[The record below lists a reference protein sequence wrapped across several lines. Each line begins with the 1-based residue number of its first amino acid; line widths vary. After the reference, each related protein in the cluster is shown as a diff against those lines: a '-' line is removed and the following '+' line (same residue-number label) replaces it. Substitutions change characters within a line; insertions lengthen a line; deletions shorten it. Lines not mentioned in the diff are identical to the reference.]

1 MSKRAF
7 VRDILTKL
15 GALQL
20 RWWTLGRH
28 LYCFNYHRIGDPTQ
42 SAFDRGVFS
51 CSAERFREHIRLL
64 QERFDIVDIARLSY
78 ALQRRRPRRPMALIT
93 FDDGYID
100 NYQLALPILKE
111 LGATAAFFIPTKFIG
126 GSQLPWWDEI
136 AWSLRNASAGR
147 ISLVGCKEE
156 FDLAPG
162 VIDRTIM
169 TLLEFVKLRRHMPMD
184 EQVAEVREACK
195 PKGSVASVGEG
206 LFVNDAQIG
215 EMRRAGMDIGSH
227 THTHRILSHLDAKAQ
242 EYELGTSKDILEGLL
257 GEAVDTIA
265 YPVGARGSY
274 GPETCRIAA
283 SLGYSLGFNFI
294 AGVNRLPNNSPLDL
308 NRFAVE
314 ENAAPARLKATLA
327 FPWL

>member
-7 VRDILTKL
+7 IREVLRKTGTLE
-15 GALQL
+15 L
-20 RWWTLGRH
+20 RWRTLGPH
-28 LYCFNYHRIGDPTQ
+28 LYCFNYHRIGDPTL

-64 QERFDIVDIARLSY
+64 RERFDIIDLARLSH
-78 ALQRRRPRRPMALIT
+78 ALQRARPRRPLALIT

-100 NYQLALPILKE
+100 NYLLALPILKE

-147 ISLVGCKEE
+147 ISLAGRKEE

-184 EQVAEVREACK
+184 EQVAEVSEACK
-195 PKGSVASVGEG
+195 PKGSVASAGAG
-206 LFVNDAQIG
+206 LFVNEAQIG
-215 EMRRAGMDIGSH
+215 DMRRAGMDIGSH
-227 THTHRILSHLDAKAQ
+227 THTHRILSHLDPKAQ
-242 EYELGTSKDILEGLL
+242 KDELATSKEILESLL
-257 GEAVDTIA
+257 AEPVYTVA
-265 YPVGARGSY
+265 YPVGAPGSY

-283 SLGYSLGFNFI
+283 SLGYNLGFNFI
-294 AGVNRLPNNSPLDL
+294 AGANRLPNKRPLDL

-314 ENAAPARLKATLA
+314 EDAGPARLKATVA

>member
-7 VRDILTKL
+7 IRDILRKI
-15 GALQL
+15 GALEL

-28 LYCFNYHRIGDPTQ
+28 LYCFNYHRIGDPTL

-64 QERFDIVDIARLSY
+64 QERFEIVDIPRLSY
-78 ALQRRRPRRPMALIT
+78 ALKQARPRRPMALIT

-100 NYQLALPILKE
+100 NYELAVPILKE

-126 GSQLPWWDEI
+126 GSRLPWWDEI
-136 AWSLRNASAGR
+136 AWSLRNASVGR
-147 ISLVGCKEE
+147 ISLAGRKEE

-169 TLLEFVKLRRHMPMD
+169 AVLEFVKLRRTIPMD
-184 EQVAEVREACK
+184 EQVAEVREASK
-195 PKGSVASVGEG
+195 PRGSVASAGAG

-227 THTHRILSHLDAKAQ
+227 THTHRILSHLDPKAQ
-242 EYELGTSKDILEGLL
+242 KDELATSKEILEGLL
-257 GEAVDTIA
+257 GEPVSTVA
-265 YPVGARGSY
+265 YPVGAPGSY
-274 GPETCRIAA
+274 SPETCRIAA

-294 AGVNRLPNNSPLDL
+294 AGVNRLPNNRPLDL

-314 ENAAPARLKATLA
+314 ENAAPARLKATVA